1 MDERSLA
8 VDIAYVGLGAM
19 GNGVPATNY
28 KQFPVIHESSV
39 AFNFNEAT
47 MKAFKAMGMDNPW
60 AVMYKKGD
68 PDSIEFAIPSP
79 TSEEMLFF
87 CGGSLDAE
95 GKWSEPVSTPTINK
109 SLKLQ
114 TLPFNGKY
122 TVYIFV
128 NGSISAR
135 LSQAPKEDDTDLLL
149 VKVTKQAVFDSE
161 GTPRPGFSRQV
172 MKVKATEVT
181 KVVITGDPKVGTRL
195 IAGVTPEYATGTYK
209 WFKKQGEEEPTEIPN
224 ADSLAYT
231 PDAEDVGCTISVEF
245 TGTGYFSGTVKSAE
259 TTVVVA

>member
-8 VDIAYVGLGAM
+8 VDIAYVGLGTP
-19 GNGVPATNY
+19 GNGVPATDY

-47 MKAFKAMGMDNPW
+47 MKAFKGMGMDNPW

-87 CGGSLDAE
+87 CGGSIDAD
-95 GKWSEPVSTPTINK
+95 GKWSEPISTPTINK

-114 TLPFNGKY
+114 TLPFDGKY

-128 NGSISAR
+128 KGSISAR

-149 VKVTKQAVFDSE
+149 VKVTKQAVFDAE
-161 GTPRPGFSRQV
+161 GTTRPGFSRQI
-172 MKVKATEVT
+172 MKVKATEVA
-181 KVVITGDPKVGTRL
+181 KVAITGTPKVGTRL
-195 IAGVTPEYATGTYK
+195 IAGTTPENATGTYK
-209 WFKKQGEEEPTEIPN
+209 WFKKKGAEAATEIPN
-224 ADSLAYT
+224 ADTLTYT
-231 PDAEDVGCTISVEF
+231 PVAEDIGYTISVEF
-245 TGTGYFSGTVKSAE
+245 TGTEYFSGTVKSTE
-259 TTVVVA
+259 TAAVVA